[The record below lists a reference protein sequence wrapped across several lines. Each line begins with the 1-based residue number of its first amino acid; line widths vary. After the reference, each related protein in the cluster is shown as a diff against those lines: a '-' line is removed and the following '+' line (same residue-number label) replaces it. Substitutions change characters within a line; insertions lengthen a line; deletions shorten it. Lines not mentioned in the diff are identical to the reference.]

1 MLVLALAPELS
12 RLLCLCCFS
21 TIAVTTVLELVLV
34 YFCGGGDYDDYDYL
48 LVSLSM
54 RFLSLLLSLL
64 SPFLYRCCCC
74 LVSMMVLIYS
84 NLDVM
89 LYYRFVAVFFLHLTA
104 LTLLLLLSFWA

>member
-34 YFCGGGDYDDYDYL
+34 CFCDDGDYDGYDYL

-64 SPFLYRCCCC
+64 SPFLYRCCR

-89 LYYRFVAVFFLHLTA
+89 LYYRFVAVFFLHLTV
-104 LTLLLLLSFWA
+104 